1 MKERTVTI
9 FWSWVKFCLV
19 KWKIQLRDQI
29 NLGSLVSAL
38 FLRWRKFRHHC
49 TQHQFTFRAQ
59 AGDDWT
65 KLLSESFSVSL
76 LKGTQRSSLVSK
88 KGDFLGWRN
97 PLEFASLRA
106 MNVQAWLDP
115 LVNLILSVCPPC
127 KQAASEQAKHR
138 LSKGWIC
145 CPEMDLMW
153 WEGYMLLTRK
163 IIVGGNVFYMTL
175 R

>member
-1 MKERTVTI
+1 MTI
-9 FWSWVKFCLV
+9 FWSWVKFSLI
-19 KWKIQLRDQI
+19 KWKIQLQDQI
-29 NLGSLVSAL
+29 NLGPLVSAL

-65 KLLSESFSVSL
+65 KLLRESFSVS
-76 LKGTQRSSLVSK
+76 SSRKRRLCRMTEPFGICKSVSH
-88 KGDFLGWRN
+88 
-97 PLEFASLRA
+97 ECASLTWSPGKPQ
-106 MNVQAWLDP
+106 M
-115 LVNLILSVCPPC
+115 SVCPPR
-127 KQAASEQAKHR
+127 KQAVSEQAKHR
-138 LSKGWIC
+138 LSKDSIC

-163 IIVGGNVFYMTL
+163 IIVGGNVFYITL